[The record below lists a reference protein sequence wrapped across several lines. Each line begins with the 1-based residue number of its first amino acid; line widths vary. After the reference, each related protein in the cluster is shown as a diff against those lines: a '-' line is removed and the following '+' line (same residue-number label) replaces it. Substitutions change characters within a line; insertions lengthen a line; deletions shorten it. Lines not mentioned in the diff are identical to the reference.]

1 MKRVRI
7 VVAYDGTNYCGWQI
21 QPNGITIEEVLN
33 KALCK
38 LTGEEIRIIGASRTD
53 SGVHALGNVA
63 VFDTESSIP
72 AERIAY
78 ALNQRLPEDIVVVK
92 SEEVP
97 CDWHPRYQSKVT
109 KTYEYRIYNDQTK
122 NPLRRQYTAFVSF
135 PMDIEKMRELT
146 DDIRLNLPAEVRQ
159 AKAIVNDRA
168 EIITTAKK
176 EAASIV
182 KKAED
187 KARAIVNQ
195 DDLTKA
201 AQQKAAEIISQA
213 QMQAREMRQA
223 ATEFADNLMKSTE
236 QFLVASMEEVKETR
250 AKLRGRKK

>member
-1 MKRVRI
+1 MSNNQ
-7 VVAYDGTNYCGWQI
+7 A
-21 QPNGITIEEVLN
+21 TIEDLIDEMYDVLD
-33 KALCK
+33 KGWKMPLSAGK
-38 LTGEEIRIIGASRTD
+38 VFVDGEE
-53 SGVHALGNVA
+53 V
-63 VFDTESSIP
+63 
-72 AERIAY
+72 
-78 ALNQRLPEDIVVVK
+78 
-92 SEEVP
+92 
-97 CDWHPRYQSKVT
+97 
-109 KTYEYRIYNDQTK
+109 
-122 NPLRRQYTAFVSF
+122 RQIL
-135 PMDIEKMRELT
+135 DEIKDE
-146 DDIRLNLPAEVRQ
+146 IPAEVRQ

-168 EIITTAKK
+168 EIISTAKK

>member
-1 MKRVRI
+1 MNI
-7 VVAYDGTNYCGWQI
+7 DEI
-21 QPNGITIEEVLN
+21 LDLLDE
-33 KALCK
+33 ALEDAWT
-38 LTGEEIRIIGASRTD
+38 LPL
-53 SGVHALGNVA
+53 SGG
-63 VFDTESSIP
+63 
-72 AERIAY
+72 
-78 ALNQRLPEDIVVVK
+78 
-92 SEEVP
+92 
-97 CDWHPRYQSKVT
+97 
-109 KTYEYRIYNDQTK
+109 
-122 NPLRRQYTAFVSF
+122 RRGV
-135 PMDIEKMRELT
+135 DIEKKRELT

-168 EIITTAKK
+168 EIISTAKK

>member
-1 MKRVRI
+1 MNIDEILDLLDEALEDAWTLPLSGGRRV
-7 VVAYDGTNYCGWQI
+7 V
-21 QPNGITIEEVLN
+21 
-33 KALCK
+33 
-38 LTGEEIRIIGASRTD
+38 
-53 SGVHALGNVA
+53 
-63 VFDTESSIP
+63 
-72 AERIAY
+72 
-78 ALNQRLPEDIVVVK
+78 
-92 SEEVP
+92 
-97 CDWHPRYQSKVT
+97 
-109 KTYEYRIYNDQTK
+109 
-122 NPLRRQYTAFVSF
+122 
-135 PMDIEKMRELT
+135 DIEKMRELT

-168 EIITTAKK
+168 AKK

-236 QFLVASMEEVKETR
+236 QFLVASIEEVKETR

>member
-1 MKRVRI
+1 MSNNQ
-7 VVAYDGTNYCGWQI
+7 A
-21 QPNGITIEEVLN
+21 TIEDLIDEMYDVLD
-33 KALCK
+33 KGWKMPLSAGK
-38 LTGEEIRIIGASRTD
+38 VFVDGEE
-53 SGVHALGNVA
+53 V
-63 VFDTESSIP
+63 
-72 AERIAY
+72 
-78 ALNQRLPEDIVVVK
+78 
-92 SEEVP
+92 
-97 CDWHPRYQSKVT
+97 
-109 KTYEYRIYNDQTK
+109 
-122 NPLRRQYTAFVSF
+122 RQIL
-135 PMDIEKMRELT
+135 DEIKDE
-146 DDIRLNLPAEVRQ
+146 IPAEVRQ

-168 EIITTAKK
+168 EIISTAKK

-250 AKLRGRKK
+250 TKLRGRKK

>member
-1 MKRVRI
+1 
-7 VVAYDGTNYCGWQI
+7 
-21 QPNGITIEEVLN
+21 
-33 KALCK
+33 
-38 LTGEEIRIIGASRTD
+38 
-53 SGVHALGNVA
+53 
-63 VFDTESSIP
+63 
-72 AERIAY
+72 
-78 ALNQRLPEDIVVVK
+78 
-92 SEEVP
+92 
-97 CDWHPRYQSKVT
+97 
-109 KTYEYRIYNDQTK
+109 
-122 NPLRRQYTAFVSF
+122 
-135 PMDIEKMRELT
+135 MRELT

-168 EIITTAKK
+168 ETISTAKK

-195 DDLTKA
+195 DDLTRPPSRRRPK
-201 AQQKAAEIISQA
+201 IISQA

-236 QFLVASMEEVKETR
+236 QFLVASIEEVKETR

>member
-1 MKRVRI
+1 MNIDEILDLMDEALEDAWTLPLSGGRRV
-7 VVAYDGTNYCGWQI
+7 V
-21 QPNGITIEEVLN
+21 
-33 KALCK
+33 
-38 LTGEEIRIIGASRTD
+38 
-53 SGVHALGNVA
+53 
-63 VFDTESSIP
+63 
-72 AERIAY
+72 
-78 ALNQRLPEDIVVVK
+78 
-92 SEEVP
+92 
-97 CDWHPRYQSKVT
+97 
-109 KTYEYRIYNDQTK
+109 
-122 NPLRRQYTAFVSF
+122 
-135 PMDIEKMRELT
+135 DIEKMRELT

-159 AKAIVNDRA
+159 AKTIVNDRA
-168 EIITTAKK
+168 EIISTAKK

-250 AKLRGRKK
+250 TKLRGRKK

>member
-1 MKRVRI
+1 MNIDEILDLLDEALEDAWTLPLSGGRRV
-7 VVAYDGTNYCGWQI
+7 V
-21 QPNGITIEEVLN
+21 
-33 KALCK
+33 
-38 LTGEEIRIIGASRTD
+38 
-53 SGVHALGNVA
+53 
-63 VFDTESSIP
+63 
-72 AERIAY
+72 
-78 ALNQRLPEDIVVVK
+78 
-92 SEEVP
+92 
-97 CDWHPRYQSKVT
+97 
-109 KTYEYRIYNDQTK
+109 
-122 NPLRRQYTAFVSF
+122 
-135 PMDIEKMRELT
+135 DIEKMRELT

-168 EIITTAKK
+168 EIISTAKK

-213 QMQAREMRQA
+213 PMQAREMRQA

-250 AKLRGRKK
+250 TKLRGRKK

>member
-1 MKRVRI
+1 MNIDEILDLLDEALEDAWTLPLSGGRRV
-7 VVAYDGTNYCGWQI
+7 V
-21 QPNGITIEEVLN
+21 
-33 KALCK
+33 
-38 LTGEEIRIIGASRTD
+38 
-53 SGVHALGNVA
+53 
-63 VFDTESSIP
+63 
-72 AERIAY
+72 
-78 ALNQRLPEDIVVVK
+78 
-92 SEEVP
+92 
-97 CDWHPRYQSKVT
+97 
-109 KTYEYRIYNDQTK
+109 
-122 NPLRRQYTAFVSF
+122 
-135 PMDIEKMRELT
+135 DIEKMRELT

>member
-1 MKRVRI
+1 MNIDEILDLLDEALEDAWTLPLSGGRRV
-7 VVAYDGTNYCGWQI
+7 V
-21 QPNGITIEEVLN
+21 
-33 KALCK
+33 
-38 LTGEEIRIIGASRTD
+38 
-53 SGVHALGNVA
+53 
-63 VFDTESSIP
+63 
-72 AERIAY
+72 
-78 ALNQRLPEDIVVVK
+78 
-92 SEEVP
+92 
-97 CDWHPRYQSKVT
+97 
-109 KTYEYRIYNDQTK
+109 
-122 NPLRRQYTAFVSF
+122 
-135 PMDIEKMRELT
+135 DIEKMRELT

-168 EIITTAKK
+168 EIISTAKK

-236 QFLVASMEEVKETR
+236 QFLVASREEVKETR

>member
-1 MKRVRI
+1 MNIDEILDLLDEALEDAWTLPLSGGRRV
-7 VVAYDGTNYCGWQI
+7 V
-21 QPNGITIEEVLN
+21 
-33 KALCK
+33 
-38 LTGEEIRIIGASRTD
+38 
-53 SGVHALGNVA
+53 
-63 VFDTESSIP
+63 
-72 AERIAY
+72 
-78 ALNQRLPEDIVVVK
+78 
-92 SEEVP
+92 
-97 CDWHPRYQSKVT
+97 
-109 KTYEYRIYNDQTK
+109 
-122 NPLRRQYTAFVSF
+122 
-135 PMDIEKMRELT
+135 DIEKMRELT

-187 KARAIVNQ
+187 KARAIVN
-195 DDLTKA
+195 KA

>member
-1 MKRVRI
+1 MNIDEILDLLDEALEDAWTLPLSGGRRV
-7 VVAYDGTNYCGWQI
+7 V
-21 QPNGITIEEVLN
+21 
-33 KALCK
+33 
-38 LTGEEIRIIGASRTD
+38 
-53 SGVHALGNVA
+53 
-63 VFDTESSIP
+63 
-72 AERIAY
+72 
-78 ALNQRLPEDIVVVK
+78 
-92 SEEVP
+92 
-97 CDWHPRYQSKVT
+97 
-109 KTYEYRIYNDQTK
+109 
-122 NPLRRQYTAFVSF
+122 
-135 PMDIEKMRELT
+135 DIEKRRELT

-168 EIITTAKK
+168 EIISTAKK

-250 AKLRGRKK
+250 TKLRGRKK

>member
-1 MKRVRI
+1 MNIDEILDLLDEALEDAWTLPLSGGRRV
-7 VVAYDGTNYCGWQI
+7 V
-21 QPNGITIEEVLN
+21 
-33 KALCK
+33 
-38 LTGEEIRIIGASRTD
+38 
-53 SGVHALGNVA
+53 
-63 VFDTESSIP
+63 
-72 AERIAY
+72 
-78 ALNQRLPEDIVVVK
+78 
-92 SEEVP
+92 
-97 CDWHPRYQSKVT
+97 
-109 KTYEYRIYNDQTK
+109 
-122 NPLRRQYTAFVSF
+122 
-135 PMDIEKMRELT
+135 DIEKMRELT

-168 EIITTAKK
+168 EIISTAKK

-250 AKLRGRKK
+250 TKLRGRKK

>member
-1 MKRVRI
+1 MSNNQ
-7 VVAYDGTNYCGWQI
+7 A
-21 QPNGITIEEVLN
+21 TIEDLIDEMYDVLD
-33 KALCK
+33 KGWKMPLSAGK
-38 LTGEEIRIIGASRTD
+38 VFVDGEE
-53 SGVHALGNVA
+53 V
-63 VFDTESSIP
+63 
-72 AERIAY
+72 
-78 ALNQRLPEDIVVVK
+78 
-92 SEEVP
+92 
-97 CDWHPRYQSKVT
+97 
-109 KTYEYRIYNDQTK
+109 
-122 NPLRRQYTAFVSF
+122 RQIL
-135 PMDIEKMRELT
+135 DEIKDE
-146 DDIRLNLPAEVRQ
+146 IPAEVRQ

-168 EIITTAKK
+168 EIISTAKK

-201 AQQKAAEIISQA
+201 AQQKATEIISQA

>member
-1 MKRVRI
+1 MNIDEILDLLDEALEDAWTLPLSGGRRV
-7 VVAYDGTNYCGWQI
+7 V
-21 QPNGITIEEVLN
+21 
-33 KALCK
+33 
-38 LTGEEIRIIGASRTD
+38 
-53 SGVHALGNVA
+53 
-63 VFDTESSIP
+63 
-72 AERIAY
+72 
-78 ALNQRLPEDIVVVK
+78 
-92 SEEVP
+92 
-97 CDWHPRYQSKVT
+97 
-109 KTYEYRIYNDQTK
+109 
-122 NPLRRQYTAFVSF
+122 
-135 PMDIEKMRELT
+135 DIEKMRELT

-159 AKAIVNDRA
+159 AKAIVNDRV
-168 EIITTAKK
+168 EIISTAKK

-223 ATEFADNLMKSTE
+223 ATEFADNLMKSTK

>member
-1 MKRVRI
+1 MNIDEILDLLDEALEDAWTLPLSGGRRV
-7 VVAYDGTNYCGWQI
+7 V
-21 QPNGITIEEVLN
+21 
-33 KALCK
+33 
-38 LTGEEIRIIGASRTD
+38 
-53 SGVHALGNVA
+53 
-63 VFDTESSIP
+63 
-72 AERIAY
+72 
-78 ALNQRLPEDIVVVK
+78 
-92 SEEVP
+92 
-97 CDWHPRYQSKVT
+97 
-109 KTYEYRIYNDQTK
+109 
-122 NPLRRQYTAFVSF
+122 
-135 PMDIEKMRELT
+135 DIEKMRELT

-159 AKAIVNDRA
+159 AKAIVNDRV
-168 EIITTAKK
+168 EIISPAKK

-195 DDLTKA
+195 DDLIKA

>member
-1 MKRVRI
+1 MNIDEILDLLDEALEDAWTLPLSGGRRV
-7 VVAYDGTNYCGWQI
+7 V
-21 QPNGITIEEVLN
+21 
-33 KALCK
+33 
-38 LTGEEIRIIGASRTD
+38 
-53 SGVHALGNVA
+53 
-63 VFDTESSIP
+63 
-72 AERIAY
+72 
-78 ALNQRLPEDIVVVK
+78 
-92 SEEVP
+92 
-97 CDWHPRYQSKVT
+97 
-109 KTYEYRIYNDQTK
+109 
-122 NPLRRQYTAFVSF
+122 
-135 PMDIEKMRELT
+135 DIEKMRELT

-223 ATEFADNLMKSTE
+223 ATEFADSLMKSTE

>member
-1 MKRVRI
+1 MNIDEILELLDEALEDAWTLPLSGGRRV
-7 VVAYDGTNYCGWQI
+7 V
-21 QPNGITIEEVLN
+21 
-33 KALCK
+33 
-38 LTGEEIRIIGASRTD
+38 
-53 SGVHALGNVA
+53 
-63 VFDTESSIP
+63 
-72 AERIAY
+72 
-78 ALNQRLPEDIVVVK
+78 
-92 SEEVP
+92 
-97 CDWHPRYQSKVT
+97 
-109 KTYEYRIYNDQTK
+109 
-122 NPLRRQYTAFVSF
+122 
-135 PMDIEKMRELT
+135 DIEKMRELT

-168 EIITTAKK
+168 EIISTAKK

>member
-1 MKRVRI
+1 MNIDEILDLLDEALEDAWILPLSGGRRV
-7 VVAYDGTNYCGWQI
+7 V
-21 QPNGITIEEVLN
+21 
-33 KALCK
+33 
-38 LTGEEIRIIGASRTD
+38 
-53 SGVHALGNVA
+53 
-63 VFDTESSIP
+63 
-72 AERIAY
+72 
-78 ALNQRLPEDIVVVK
+78 
-92 SEEVP
+92 
-97 CDWHPRYQSKVT
+97 
-109 KTYEYRIYNDQTK
+109 
-122 NPLRRQYTAFVSF
+122 
-135 PMDIEKMRELT
+135 DIEKMRELT

-159 AKAIVNDRA
+159 AKAIVNDRV
-168 EIITTAKK
+168 EIISTAKK

>member
-1 MKRVRI
+1 MNIDEILDLLDEALEDAWTLPLSGGRRV
-7 VVAYDGTNYCGWQI
+7 V
-21 QPNGITIEEVLN
+21 
-33 KALCK
+33 
-38 LTGEEIRIIGASRTD
+38 
-53 SGVHALGNVA
+53 
-63 VFDTESSIP
+63 
-72 AERIAY
+72 
-78 ALNQRLPEDIVVVK
+78 
-92 SEEVP
+92 
-97 CDWHPRYQSKVT
+97 
-109 KTYEYRIYNDQTK
+109 
-122 NPLRRQYTAFVSF
+122 
-135 PMDIEKMRELT
+135 DIEKMRELT

-168 EIITTAKK
+168 EIISTAKK

-236 QFLVASMEEVKETR
+236 QFLVASIEEVKETR

>member
-1 MKRVRI
+1 MNIDEILDLLDEALEDAWTLPLSGGRRV
-7 VVAYDGTNYCGWQI
+7 V
-21 QPNGITIEEVLN
+21 
-33 KALCK
+33 
-38 LTGEEIRIIGASRTD
+38 
-53 SGVHALGNVA
+53 
-63 VFDTESSIP
+63 
-72 AERIAY
+72 
-78 ALNQRLPEDIVVVK
+78 
-92 SEEVP
+92 
-97 CDWHPRYQSKVT
+97 
-109 KTYEYRIYNDQTK
+109 
-122 NPLRRQYTAFVSF
+122 
-135 PMDIEKMRELT
+135 DIEKMRELT

-168 EIITTAKK
+168 EIISTAKK

>member
-1 MKRVRI
+1 MNIDEILDLLDEALEDAWTLPLSGGRRV
-7 VVAYDGTNYCGWQI
+7 V
-21 QPNGITIEEVLN
+21 
-33 KALCK
+33 
-38 LTGEEIRIIGASRTD
+38 
-53 SGVHALGNVA
+53 
-63 VFDTESSIP
+63 
-72 AERIAY
+72 
-78 ALNQRLPEDIVVVK
+78 
-92 SEEVP
+92 
-97 CDWHPRYQSKVT
+97 
-109 KTYEYRIYNDQTK
+109 
-122 NPLRRQYTAFVSF
+122 
-135 PMDIEKMRELT
+135 DIEKMRELT

-159 AKAIVNDRA
+159 AKAIVNDRV
-168 EIITTAKK
+168 EIISTAKK

>member
-1 MKRVRI
+1 MNIDEILDLLDEALEDAWTLPLSGGRRV
-7 VVAYDGTNYCGWQI
+7 V
-21 QPNGITIEEVLN
+21 
-33 KALCK
+33 
-38 LTGEEIRIIGASRTD
+38 
-53 SGVHALGNVA
+53 
-63 VFDTESSIP
+63 
-72 AERIAY
+72 
-78 ALNQRLPEDIVVVK
+78 
-92 SEEVP
+92 
-97 CDWHPRYQSKVT
+97 
-109 KTYEYRIYNDQTK
+109 
-122 NPLRRQYTAFVSF
+122 
-135 PMDIEKMRELT
+135 DIEKMRELT

-159 AKAIVNDRA
+159 AKAMVNDRA
-168 EIITTAKK
+168 EIIYTAKK

-250 AKLRGRKK
+250 TKLRGRKK

>member
-1 MKRVRI
+1 MNIDEILDLLDEALEDAWTLPLSGGRRV
-7 VVAYDGTNYCGWQI
+7 V
-21 QPNGITIEEVLN
+21 
-33 KALCK
+33 
-38 LTGEEIRIIGASRTD
+38 
-53 SGVHALGNVA
+53 
-63 VFDTESSIP
+63 
-72 AERIAY
+72 
-78 ALNQRLPEDIVVVK
+78 
-92 SEEVP
+92 
-97 CDWHPRYQSKVT
+97 
-109 KTYEYRIYNDQTK
+109 
-122 NPLRRQYTAFVSF
+122 
-135 PMDIEKMRELT
+135 DIEKMRELT

-168 EIITTAKK
+168 ELISTAKK

-250 AKLRGRKK
+250 TKLRGRKK

>member
-1 MKRVRI
+1 MNIDEILDLLDEALEDAWTLPLSGGRRV
-7 VVAYDGTNYCGWQI
+7 V
-21 QPNGITIEEVLN
+21 
-33 KALCK
+33 
-38 LTGEEIRIIGASRTD
+38 
-53 SGVHALGNVA
+53 
-63 VFDTESSIP
+63 
-72 AERIAY
+72 
-78 ALNQRLPEDIVVVK
+78 
-92 SEEVP
+92 
-97 CDWHPRYQSKVT
+97 
-109 KTYEYRIYNDQTK
+109 
-122 NPLRRQYTAFVSF
+122 
-135 PMDIEKMRELT
+135 DIEKMRELT

-168 EIITTAKK
+168 EIISTAKK
-176 EAASIV
+176 EAASIA

-250 AKLRGRKK
+250 TKLRGRKK